1 MVLLFLWSCF
11 LAGLKVVDI
20 SDSDKW
26 GSCCC
31 FAQGLLSPVVL
42 PGSLQPWPIS
52 DTRLCWD
59 TAFWPLQPCRPAS
72 TSLAVAAS

>member
-11 LAGLKVVDI
+11 LAGLKVADI
-20 SDSDKW
+20 FDSDKW

-31 FAQGLLSPVVL
+31 FAQGLAEPRGPAPS
-42 PGSLQPWPIS
+42 SLQPWPIS

-59 TAFWPLQPCRPAS
+59 TPL
-72 TSLAVAAS
+72 AAAAL